1 MIHTLPGQ
9 EQQEFIS
16 FIENALSKLA
26 QDKYSDFLNMFDI
39 SRISYEG
46 LILALKYLDE
56 DREIVRVDNPLEIKS
71 NKQRISLGKYKNQ
84 NGYYMDYDLTT
95 DGQLNDLTLHVEFLW
110 EKTGWIVSLEDLHTL

>member
-1 MIHTLPGQ
+1 MIHTSPGQ
-9 EQQEFIS
+9 EQQEFIF

-71 NKQRISLGKYKNQ
+71 DKQHISLGKYKNQ